1 MKKITS
7 VIAILLFAHL
17 AMGQE
22 NNYNSLWKQVE
33 KHESDRMTKS
43 ALSVVET
50 IAKKA
55 KADNNSP
62 QAVKAML
69 YLSKYAMTLEED
81 AILSIVNDFKSEI
94 SKSNFP
100 TKNVLESYL
109 ANLYWQYFQQN
120 RYQFYNRTKTE
131 TKVDSVD
138 FRTWDLKTLFEE
150 VRIHFD
156 GSLENPTGLQKI
168 KTSSFGAILHQQK
181 DSETYRPTLY
191 DLLAHTALQFYKTSE
206 NNITRPADKFE
217 IDDPNML
224 CMGTDFVD
232 LPIDTNDK
240 TSLQSKALQLYQDL
254 LKFHK
259 NDSKPDAFA
268 EVDLER
274 LQFVYTNATFTDKD
288 KPYLKTLESSA
299 KKYSNNAISGLYNFQ
314 IANIYHNSGNTYQPG
329 TNKENQWK
337 NKEAVSILDA
347 VIKKF
352 PESRAAQN
360 SKNLRASILR
370 SSVVITTEK
379 HIPIDKPSKVLVSY
393 KNLKALNFTAY
404 RISSNG
410 LTKLNKLYPQE
421 KKLAYIKT
429 LKKIKDWN
437 TSLKNAGDFQNHST
451 EIVTPN
457 LGVGEYLILAQPES
471 EPATF
476 AYATLQVTDL
486 ALVSTGT
493 KNDHIFQV
501 INRNN
506 GDAVA
511 NVKVNLT
518 YRIDYNKPKHHK
530 TFVTDK
536 MGMVTIPKSLERW
549 QDVNAKITHKDDYAH
564 FGNYYINSG
573 YGNNSGQSDSYAS
586 YLFTDRSIYRPGQPL
601 YFKGILVKNAA
612 KTEVQTGTSLTVTML
627 DANYQKV
634 SSQNFTTNEYGS
646 IAGEFIVP
654 NNGLT
659 GNYQLQIESK
669 AVGARNNVSFSV
681 EEYKRPKF
689 ETEFNPVT
697 ETYKVNDNIT
707 VKGTATAF
715 AGSSIS
721 DAKVV
726 YTVKRLVQYPSWY
739 YWRWNYRQSNPQEI
753 KQGET
758 KTDAQGNYEIN
769 FIAQPDNSVDK
780 ASLPVFNYE
789 ITADITDIN
798 GETRSAS
805 TVVRVG
811 YHCLTASISVASTLD
826 KNKKENKI
834 SITTNNLNGQFV
846 ATKGKLKMYKLKAP
860 NSVKRARPWNAP
872 DYKMAKTDFNR
883 LFPYETHE
891 NNNEPSQWK
900 KGKLVWESSFDTGKS
915 KEIELKNA
923 KKWISGNY
931 IIELETKDKFGQK
944 VTDKAITQLFAN
956 DDKKLSDNQLFKI
969 KTDKDSY
976 KIGDNA
982 KITLLSAAKNL
993 NVTVY
998 IEKGNKIIDKQII
1011 NLNNNSKTI
1020 TVPVT
1025 KEDEGGFGLSY
1036 SFSAYNS
1043 FVNGNVTISVPYPK
1057 TDLEIE
1063 TLTFR
1068 DKLKPGTDETW
1079 QFKIKGPK
1087 GDKVT
1092 AEILASMYDAS
1103 LDEFRTHNWYFN
1115 PINRPYF
1122 YSSIRSNAHNNFN
1135 TANYRMYK
1143 PNSGNSYGHYQG
1155 YDSFN
1160 WFGLNFGGR
1169 NYYRGNMM
1177 SRMVKKSSA
1186 PMPSMVEDGE
1196 ALEEVVVMEM
1206 DESEFRDGDNKEKV
1220 AFAGKREDSAGIAK
1234 KSDAVQIRKNL
1245 QETAFF
1251 FPQLQTDKDGNVS
1264 FSFTTP
1270 EALTKWKMQL
1280 LAHTKSLSS
1289 AMATMETVTQKELMV
1304 MPNPPRFLREGD
1316 KITFSTKI
1324 SNVTDKALSGSAKLE
1339 LKDAFSGEDIT
1350 NQLISPLSGE
1360 MPKAEGAF
1368 SVDAKGNTQVSWSLE
1383 IPKGLQA
1390 VQYTIIAKAG
1400 DYSDGEQNVL
1410 PVLTNRMLVTET
1422 LPMWVRS
1429 NQTKKFSLDKL
1440 KDNTSTTLTNHK
1452 LTLEI
1457 TSNPAWYAVQALP
1470 YLMEYPHE
1478 CNEQMFSRYY
1488 ANTLASHI
1496 ANSNPRIQEVFKQWA
1511 NSDALLSNLEKNQ
1524 ELKSILI
1531 QETPWLRDAQS
1542 ETEQKKRI
1550 ALLFNLNKMKSE
1562 QANALRKLQQ
1572 NQMNSGAWS
1581 WFKGGRENRYITQ
1594 HIISGLGHLKKLDV
1608 RSSAPEA
1615 SGETSSMIK
1624 KAIGYLDA
1632 EFVKEYEYMKR
1643 HSQDL
1648 SKDHL
1653 SHTQLHYLYM
1663 RSFFPEVKSNKKTKE
1678 ITAYYKGQAQKYW
1691 QKRSLY
1697 SKGLLALILHR
1708 MDDSKT
1714 STKIIKSLEQNSI
1727 TSEELGM
1734 YWKSNTGSWHWYQA
1748 PIETQA
1754 LMIEAFGEIRPK
1766 DIETVDNLK
1775 IWLLKNKQTN
1785 QWKTTKATT
1794 EAVYAL
1800 LLQGS
1805 EWLSVTD
1812 AVDVLIGGKKI
1823 DPSKLENVKVEAGTG
1838 YYKTAW
1844 NGKEVKQNMADI
1856 QISKKGKGIAWGAM
1870 YWQYFEDLDKIT
1882 SAETPLKLKKKLF
1895 LKNNTGTG
1903 EEISEITSKTK
1914 LKVGDLVRVRIE
1926 LRADRPMEFVHMKD
1940 MRASGLEPINVMSR
1954 YKWQD
1959 GLGYYESTKD
1969 ASTNFFFD
1977 FLPKGVFVFEY
1988 DLRVNN
1994 AGNFSSGITTIQSM
2008 YAPEFSSH
2016 SEGVRVNVE

>member
-1 MKKITS
+1 MKRTLTLIAI
-7 VIAILLFAHL
+7 VIAVQFS
-17 AMGQE
+17 MGQE
-22 NNYNSLWKQVE
+22 NNYDSLWKQVE

-62 QAVKAML
+62 QAVKALL

-81 AILSIVNDFKSEI
+81 AMLSIVNDFKSEI
-94 SKSNFP
+94 SKSDFP

-138 FRTWDLKTLFEE
+138 FRTWDLTTLFEE
-150 VRIHFD
+150 VSIHFD
-156 GSLENPTGLQKI
+156 ASLENPKELQKI
-168 KTSSFGAILHQQK
+168 KTNSFKVILHQQK
-181 DSETYRPTLY
+181 ESETYRPTLY
-191 DLLAHTALQFYKTSE
+191 DLLTHTALQFYKTSE

-224 CMGTDFVD
+224 CIGTDFID
-232 LPIDTNDK
+232 LPIDASDK
-240 TSLQSKALQLYQDL
+240 TSLQSKALQLYQNL
-254 LKFHK
+254 LKLHK
-259 NDSKPDAFA
+259 NDSKPDAFV

-274 LQFVYTNATFTDKD
+274 LQFVHNHATFTDKD
-288 KPYLKTLESSA
+288 EPYLKTLESSA
-299 KKYSNNAISGLYNFQ
+299 KKYSNNAVSGLYRYV
-314 IANIYHNSGNTYQPG
+314 IASVYNRIGNTYSPQNN
-329 TNKENQWK
+329 TSNQWK
-337 NKEAVSILDA
+337 NKEAIAILDA
-347 VIKKF
+347 IIEKF

-370 SSVVITTEK
+370 SSITITTEK

-393 KNLKALNFTAY
+393 KNLKALDFTAY
-404 RISSNG
+404 RISSSA
-410 LTKLNKLYPQE
+410 LSKLNKLHPQE

-429 LKKIKDWN
+429 LKKAKDWDA
-437 TSLKNAGDFQNHST
+437 SIKNENDFQNHTT

-457 LGVGEYLILAQPES
+457 LGVGEYLILAQPKS

-476 AYATLQVTDL
+476 SYSTIQVTNI
-486 ALVSTGT
+486 AFVSTT
-493 KNDHIFQV
+493 TNDAHIFQV
-501 INRNN
+501 IDRNN
-506 GDAVA
+506 GAPISGA
-511 NVKVNLT
+511 KVSLS
-518 YRIDYNKPKHHK
+518 YRTDYNKPKQHK
-530 TFVTDK
+530 SFVTDK
-536 MGMVTIPKSLERW
+536 MGMVHITEIKNRW
-549 QDVNAKITHKDDYAH
+549 QDINAKVTHKDDYAH
-564 FGNYYINSG
+564 FGSYYIYRG
-573 YGNNSGQSDSYAS
+573 RGNNSRHNDSYSS
-586 YLFTDRSIYRPGQPL
+586 YLFTDRSIYRPSQPL

-612 KTEVQTGTSLTVTML
+612 KTEVQTGTSVTVTML

-634 SSQNFTTNEYGS
+634 TSQDFVTNEYGS

-669 AVGARNNVSFSV
+669 TVSARNNVSFSV

-707 VKGTATAF
+707 AKGTATAF

-726 YTVKRLVQYPSWY
+726 YRVKRLVQYPSWY

-758 KTDAQGNYEIN
+758 KTDSQGNYEIN

-780 ASLPVFNYE
+780 ESLPVFNYE
-789 ITADITDIN
+789 IIADITDIN

-811 YHCLTASISVASTLD
+811 YHCLTASIGIANNLD
-826 KNKKENKI
+826 KNDKTNKI
-834 SITTNNLNGQFV
+834 FITTNNLNGQFV
-846 ATKGKLKMYKLKAP
+846 ATKGKLKMYKLTAP

-872 DYKMAKTDFNR
+872 NYKMEEADFNR
-883 LFPYETHE
+883 FFPYETYE
-891 NNNEPSQWK
+891 NNNDPSQWK
-900 KGKLVWESSFDTGKS
+900 KRKLVWESSFDSGKS
-915 KEIELKNA
+915 KEIELKNT
-923 KKWISGNY
+923 KKWVSGNY

-944 VTDKAITQLFAN
+944 VTDKAITQLFAH
-956 DDKKLSDNQLFKI
+956 DDKRLSDNQLFKI

-982 KITLLSAAKNL
+982 KITLLSAANNL

-998 IEKGNKIIDKQII
+998 VEKDNKIIDKQII
-1011 NLNNNSKTI
+1011 NLKNNSKTI

-1025 KEDEGGFGLSY
+1025 KDDLGGFGLSY

-1043 FVNGNVTISVPYPK
+1043 FVNGNVNISVPYPK
-1057 TDLEIE
+1057 TDLQIE

-1087 GDKVT
+1087 GDKVA

-1103 LDEFRTHNWYFN
+1103 LDEFRGHNWYFS
-1115 PINRPYF
+1115 PINRVYF
-1122 YSSIRSNAHNNFN
+1122 YSNIRSNAQNNFN
-1135 TANYRMYK
+1135 TTNYRLYK
-1143 PNSGNSYGHYQG
+1143 PNSGRSNGYYQG

-1160 WFGLNFGGR
+1160 WFGLNFGYG
-1169 NYYRGNMM
+1169 NYGYRGRTM
-1177 SRMVKKSSA
+1177 SRMANKTSVAKALSGKA
-1186 PMPSMVEDGE
+1186 AGVEIEEMAIADME
-1196 ALEEVVVMEM
+1196 ADELALEEVVTVGYGNEK
-1206 DESEFRDGDNKEKV
+1206 DSIEQKKASKEP
-1220 AFAGKREDSAGIAK
+1220 
-1234 KSDAVQIRKNL
+1234 VQIRKNL

-1251 FPQLQTDKDGNVS
+1251 FPQLQTDKEGNVS

-1270 EALTKWKMQL
+1270 EALTKWKLQL

-1289 AMATMETVTQKELMV
+1289 AMTSMETVTQKELMV
-1304 MPNPPRFLREGD
+1304 VPNPPRFLREGD

-1324 SNVTDKALSGSAKLE
+1324 ANVTDKALSGTAKLE
-1339 LKDAFSGEDIT
+1339 LKDAFSGKDIT
-1350 NQLISPLSGE
+1350 AKLTKGGGKSF
-1360 MPKAEGAF
+1360 A
-1368 SVDAKGNTQVSWSLE
+1368 VDAKGNTQVSWSLE

-1400 DYSDGEQNVL
+1400 DFSDGEQNVL

-1470 YLMEYPHE
+1470 YLMEYQHE

-1496 ANSNPRIQEVFKQWA
+1496 ASSNPRIQEVFKQWA

-1572 NQMNSGAWS
+1572 NQMNSGGWA

-1608 RSSAPEA
+1608 KSSAV
-1615 SGETSSMIK
+1615 ETSSMVK

-1632 EFVKEYEYMKR
+1632 AFVKEYEYMKR
-1643 HSQDL
+1643 HSKDL

-1663 RSFFPEVKSNKKTKE
+1663 RSFFPEVKSNKKTTE

-1697 SKGLLALILHR
+1697 SKGLLALVLHR
-1708 MDDSKT
+1708 MDDKAT
-1714 STKIIKSLEQNSI
+1714 SNKIIKSLGQNSI

-1734 YWKSNTGSWHWYQA
+1734 YWKSNIGSWYWYQA

-1754 LMIEAFGEIRPK
+1754 LMIEAFGEIRPN

-1805 EWLSVTD
+1805 DWLSVTD
-1812 AVDVLIGGKKI
+1812 AVDVLVGGKKI

-1838 YYKTAW
+1838 YYKTTW
-1844 NGKEVKQNMADI
+1844 NGDEVKQNMADV

-1882 SAETPLKLKKKLF
+1882 LAETPLKLKKKLF
-1895 LKNNTGTG
+1895 LKKNTSTG

-1926 LRADRPMEFVHMKD
+1926 LRADRPMEFIHMKD

-1977 FLPKGVFVFEY
+1977 YLPKGVFIFEY

-1994 AGNFSSGITTIQSM
+1994 AGDFSNGITTIQSM

-2016 SEGVRVNVE
+2016 SEGVRVNVQ